1 MLVRSEQQHTSTP
14 NRATFALRM
23 TEGYAEMCELMNY
36 FQLAQLRKTL
46 RAIVT
51 HEIMN
56 YDDPESEREVEY
68 AEN

>member
-1 MLVRSEQQHTSTP
+1 MLVRSEQPHNSTT

-23 TEGYAEMCELMNY
+23 TDGYAEMCELMNY

-56 YDDPESEREVEY
+56 YDGEEVEY